1 MRKVK
6 NIISLMLLLSGLT
19 LTETR
24 AQGDNNFKVDVK
36 VTQGIED
43 AGYLVR
49 VFNRDQTA
57 RKFLDK
63 IDVKDKRTSFA
74 THLDEPLVGDLTA
87 IFPNGEVCT
96 ACVRFP
102 FVPGEECHVKVKNG
116 TFELTGTK
124 FYQQWSDADDLE
136 ENARKYYQQ
145 WETDSIILNYFKQ
158 HAKEEGCVMRYWQY
172 EVLPR
177 TTILKLIPDEMRNGR
192 FKPFFDH
199 YNDAED
205 AAFLDANELE
215 AVDDVDEIVVEEPE
229 IDDAVETPEVSDSPT
244 LHFDINADLTK
255 MSRKQIKKAVKKQL
269 KAVEKQMAEYMM
281 ELQKHIDEM
290 GKNIERRSQEGAIE
304 YR

>member
-136 ENARKYYQQ
+136 ENAHKYYKQ
-145 WETDSIILNYFKQ
+145 WETDSIILNYFKK
-158 HAKEEGCVMRYWQY
+158 HANEEGCVMRYWQY